1 MVAFIRTTAVVSCMV
16 VFSIPLSCI
25 SRLSISSRHIVNAHK
40 PMPAQ
45 GKTSYKTVDGA
56 EPQPPV
62 GGWKAVSAKSLHGQ
76 YLVDLIRQGQV
87 TRVSGIECDHVFV

>member
-1 MVAFIRTTAVVSCMV
+1 MVAFIRMTAALSCMV
-16 VFSIPLSCI
+16 VFSIPLSCV
-25 SRLSISSRHIVNAHK
+25 SRVSISSHHIVNAHK

-62 GGWKAVSAKSLHGQ
+62 GGWKVASAKSLHGQ
-76 YLVDLIRQGQV
+76 YLVDLIRQGLV
-87 TRVSGIECDHVFV
+87 TRVSGTECDDVFV